1 MGAKLLDLQ
10 AGRQFVD
17 RYELIGEIA
26 SGGMAT
32 VFLARL
38 TGFGGFQRLF
48 AIKRL
53 HPHLQGEREFVQM
66 FLDEARLAAGIHH
79 PNVVPILE
87 VGASDS
93 GYYLVMEYIEG
104 ETLARLLSGA
114 AASKQRLPVPIV
126 VRMLIDTL
134 AGLHAAHELRDETGE
149 LAGVVHRDVSPQNV
163 LVGAD
168 GVARI
173 TDFGVARAASRL
185 TATGVGQLKGK
196 IAYMAP
202 EQARGEE
209 DLDRRADVFAA
220 GVVLWESLAHCRL
233 FKGPTEAATLSRVLN
248 EPLPNLHDR
257 APHVSRA
264 VCDVVMRALSRDK
277 EHRIATC
284 AKFADELEAAAAAH
298 GELGTP
304 RDLQTYVQTVL
315 GENIRAQRDAIRVWT
330 QQADAQGGPTPSLTP
345 SRSTTGGVERSQVS
359 EVTQIES
366 KSSRNLAVGMAI
378 FIVCVGGFLGYRK
391 FVRGVD
397 DFGFDS
403 SVHPAVQGVETAPQL
418 SPPPKVVE
426 IPTEPEEGDEAT
438 SDQESGQPEREQLEL
453 EDLSD
458 GKPAVSDTKTKPP
471 APESARAPSPVAPSP
486 RPSTKAK
493 KDPLDILDSNP
504 YR

>member
-114 AASKQRLPVPIV
+114 AASKQRLPIAIV

-134 AGLHAAHELRDETGE
+134 GGLHAAHELKDESGG

-168 GVARI
+168 GIARI

-220 GVVLWESLAHCRL
+220 GVVLWESLAHRRL
-233 FKGPTEAATLSRVLN
+233 FKASSEAATLSRVLN
-248 EPLPNLHDR
+248 EPMPNLKEV
-257 APHVSRA
+257 APHVSQE
-264 VCDVVMRALSRDK
+264 VCDVVMRALARDK
-277 EHRIATC
+277 NDRISTC
-284 AKFADELEAAAAAH
+284 AQFADALESAAART
-298 GELGTP
+298 GELGSP

-315 GENIRAQRDAIRVWT
+315 GENMRAQRDAIRAWT
-330 QQADAQGGPTPSLTP
+330 QQADAQGGPTPMHTP
-345 SRSTTGGVERSQVS
+345 TRSTTGGMERSHLS
-359 EVTQIES
+359 DVTQIETRS
-366 KSSRNLAVGMAI
+366 KKGAYLVAAMLLLGVS
-378 FIVCVGGFLGYRK
+378 GFFGYRK
-391 FVRGVD
+391 FALGVD
-397 DFGFDS
+397 DLGLS
-403 SVHPAVQGVETAPQL
+403 GEPPHTAVSGVEPATQL
-418 SPPPKVVE
+418 TPPPKVVD
-426 IPTEPEEGDEAT
+426 IPSEEESETGE
-438 SDQESGQPEREQLEL
+438 SDGESVGL
-453 EDLSD
+453 EDL
-458 GKPAVSDTKTKPP
+458 GKETDTAKEKDAEPSQSGKTSTPATRPP
-471 APESARAPSPVAPSP
+471 APKIKPKPKPSK
-486 RPSTKAK
+486 T
-493 KDPLDILDSNP
+493 LDALDSNP

>member
-1 MGAKLLDLQ
+1 MGAKLLDLRT
-10 AGRQFVD
+10 GRQFVD

-53 HPHLQGEREFVQM
+53 HPHLQSEREFVQM

-114 AASKQRLPVPIV
+114 AASKQRLPVAIV
-126 VRMLIDTL
+126 VRMMIDTL
-134 AGLHAAHELRDETGE
+134 AGLNAAHELRDETGA

-220 GVVLWESLAHCRL
+220 GVVVWESLAHRRL
-233 FKGPTEAATLSRVLN
+233 FKASSEAATLSRVLN
-248 EPLPNLHDR
+248 EPMPHLR
-257 APHVSRA
+257 EVAPHVSDA
-264 VCDVVMRALSRDK
+264 VCDVVMKALARNK
-277 EHRIATC
+277 NERIETC
-284 AKFADELEAAAAAH
+284 AQFADALEAAAAPN
-298 GELGTP
+298 GELGSS
-304 RDLQTYVQTVL
+304 RDLQSYVQTVL

-330 QQADAQGGPTPSLTP
+330 QQADAQGGAPPSHTP
-345 SRSTTGGVERSQVS
+345 SRSTTGGIERSQVT
-359 EVTQIES
+359 ELTQVEARSNRIFF
-366 KSSRNLAVGMAI
+366 AI
-378 FIVCVGGFLGYRK
+378 AALLMLGVGGFIGYRTM
-391 FVRGVD
+391 VTAPQ
-397 DFGFDS
+397 
-403 SVHPAVQGVETAPQL
+403 HPKAAVQGVEAGSQL

-426 IPTEPEEGDEAT
+426 IPAETEGEGESSDSTKTAKEEKVELDE
-438 SDQESGQPEREQLEL
+438 
-453 EDLSD
+453 LSKEAEP
-458 GKPAVSDTKTKPP
+458 KPASAPKPRGAAPRPSPP
-471 APESARAPSPVAPSP
+471 APRP
-486 RPSTKAK
+486 RPKPK
-493 KDPLDILDSNP
+493 NNVLDELDNP

>member
-10 AGRQFVD
+10 SGRQFVD

-26 SGGMAT
+26 AGGMAT

-53 HPHLQGEREFVQM
+53 HPHLQSEREFVQM

-114 AASKQRLPVPIV
+114 AASKQRLPVAIV
-126 VRMLIDTL
+126 IRMLLDTL
-134 AGLHAAHELRDETGE
+134 GGLHAAHELRDEHGE

-220 GVVLWESLAHCRL
+220 GVVLWESLAHRRL
-233 FKGPTEAATLSRVLN
+233 FKASSEAATLSRVLN
-248 EPLPNLHDR
+248 EPMPHLHEV
-257 APHVSRA
+257 APHISPA
-264 VCDVVMRALSRDK
+264 VCDVVMKALERDR
-277 EHRIATC
+277 EARITSC
-284 AKFADELEAAAAAH
+284 AQFADLLEAAAAAS
-298 GELGTP
+298 GELGTA
-304 RDLQTYVQTVL
+304 REVQTYVQTVL
-315 GENIRAQRDAIRVWT
+315 GENIRAQREAVRLWT
-330 QQADAQGGPTPSLTP
+330 QQADAQGGPAPLHTPT
-345 SRSTTGGVERSQVS
+345 RSTTGGVERSQMSQFPQPAQKSGRGWAFVS
-359 EVTQIES
+359 ALLLLGI
-366 KSSRNLAVGMAI
+366 A
-378 FIVCVGGFLGYRK
+378 GFVGYR
-391 FVRGVD
+391 FLVPAPLDRHVGT
-397 DFGFDS
+397 S
-403 SVHPAVQGVETAPQL
+403 SSSTELPTVEPGSQL
-418 SPPPKVVE
+418 SPPPKVVD
-426 IPTEPEEGDEAT
+426 IPPDPVP
-438 SDQESGQPEREQLEL
+438 S
-453 EDLSD
+453 
-458 GKPAVSDTKTKPP
+458 AVAPTP
-471 APESARAPSPVAPSP
+471 APEEEQKVQPAPRRGPSPSAAPAPTPSDAKTRV
-486 RPSTKAK
+486 RPKSKAN
-493 KDPLDILDSNP
+493 PLLDSNP